1 MSQLFAQTDGLRSSA
16 SIHDRVATDLSHAL
30 TGVPEATGVQTSHG
44 QIAAGVGAA
53 LSSAL
58 DARLG
63 TVHATAGTGA
73 TISEL
78 LRKAAQM
85 YEQGDHDGA
94 EKLRA
99 AAEALDDQRDTQA
112 SEDGPVGGVGGPVSG
127 AATPAN
133 GAAGPPGDQMVGQML
148 GQVGQQVGQLVGSM
162 TAPLLGLAQGL
173 QQVPQMITQGL
184 QQAARGEETPER
196 DDSRVNDEG
205 TGERFDE
212 ELSEEPSEPTRRTE
226 PEYQAAP
233 SDSAVVGRAP
243 EAPVAAEVPRPAQ
256 TRPQVG

>member
-1 MSQLFAQTDGLRSSA
+1 MSQLFAQTNGLRSSA
-16 SIHDRVATDLSHAL
+16 SIHDRVATDLSHVLA
-30 TGVPEATGVQTSHG
+30 GAPEATGVQNSHG

-63 TVHATAGTGA
+63 TVHSTADAGA
-73 TISEL
+73 TISDL
-78 LRKAAQM
+78 LQKAAQM
-85 YEQGDHDGA
+85 YEQGDHEGA

-99 AAEALDDQRDTQA
+99 AAEALDGQRDTQA
-112 SEDGPVGGVGGPVSG
+112 HESAP
-127 AATPAN
+127 ATGSALGSPAN
-133 GAAGPPGDQMVGQML
+133 GAAGPPGADQMVGQML
-148 GQVGQQVGQLVGSM
+148 GQVGQLVGSM

-173 QQVPQMITQGL
+173 QQVPQMIAQGV

-196 DDSRVNDEG
+196 DDSRVDDKG
-205 TGERFDE
+205 TGKRSD
-212 ELSEEPSEPTRRTE
+212 EEPSEPTRRVE

>member
-16 SIHDRVATDLSHAL
+16 SIHDRVATDLSHVL

-44 QIAAGVGAA
+44 RIAAGVGAA

-99 AAEALDDQRDTQA
+99 AAEALDGQPDTQA
-112 SEDGPVGGVGGPVSG
+112 SESAPTTGSVLGS
-127 AATPAN
+127 PAN
-133 GAAGPPGDQMVGQML
+133 GTAGPPGDQMVGQML

-173 QQVPQMITQGL
+173 QQVPQMIAQGL

-205 TGERFDE
+205 AGERSDE
-212 ELSEEPSEPTRRTE
+212 GLSEEPSELTRRAE

-233 SDSAVVGRAP
+233 SDSAVGRAA
-243 EAPVAAEVPRPAQ
+243 EAPAAAEVPRPAQ